1 MARYEVL
8 EQLPL
13 EQLVCLALSSS
24 SCVEQSSQISQNQ
37 GAYRKDQ
44 KKQKRRLC
52 WTRAAHTLQD
62 EIASQEQA
70 LKLMSDHSERNTNVT
85 QRHPRLQQCCRG

>member
-44 KKQKRRLC
+44 KEQKRRLC
-52 WTRAAHTLQD
+52 WTRAAHTLQGD
-62 EIASQEQA
+62 WLVTGRHASTWRAVYIMTVASAAQIIRASVQW
-70 LKLMSDHSERNTNVT
+70 L
-85 QRHPRLQQCCRG
+85 

>member
-1 MARYEVL
+1 MLHRYEVL

-37 GAYRKDQ
+37 GAYR
-44 KKQKRRLC
+44 C
-52 WTRAAHTLQD
+52 
-62 EIASQEQA
+62 I
-70 LKLMSDHSERNTNVT
+70 T
-85 QRHPRLQQCCRG
+85 QRGFLAL